1 MQFQELFNKVDTFNN
16 DHSFSDVIKSN
27 SVPEFNKKNY
37 RGNQHEMDQFNWQ
50 MQYIDYKKKINDAK
64 KGFVEKEY
72 TEMESVN
79 DVQNVLK
86 NEQFSKPWGRM
97 NDFYKKI
104 KLKEYIQLL
113 IQQQKIEESKQKGYI
128 NYLYKKLSEKKLKLK
143 KDIEY
148 DNENQVIISIPCL
161 DSKLK

>member
-27 SVPEFNKKNY
+27 AVPEFNKKNY

-128 NYLYKKLSEKKLKLK
+128 NYLYKK
-143 KDIEY
+143 Y
-148 DNENQVIISIPCL
+148 
-161 DSKLK
+161 

>member
-27 SVPEFNKKNY
+27 AVPEFNKKNY

-86 NEQFSKPWGRM
+86 NEQFSKQGKD
-97 NDFYKKI
+97 DFYKKI

-128 NYLYKKLSEKKLKLK
+128 NYLYK
-143 KDIEY
+143 
-148 DNENQVIISIPCL
+148 NQ
-161 DSKLK
+161 